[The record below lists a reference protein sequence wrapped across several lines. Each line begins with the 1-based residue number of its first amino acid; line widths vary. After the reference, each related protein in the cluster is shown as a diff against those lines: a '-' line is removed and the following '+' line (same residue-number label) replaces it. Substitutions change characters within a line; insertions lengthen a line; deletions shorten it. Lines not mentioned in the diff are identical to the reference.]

1 MSVARVTWKK
11 KTSGSF
17 YYAAKKKVLLQI
29 HAIVKVV
36 LHILTKNVNGV

>member
-17 YYAAKKKVLLQI
+17 YYAAKKENVIANICNSKI
-29 HAIVKVV
+29 RIA
-36 LHILTKNVNGV
+36 HIDK

>member
-17 YYAAKKKVLLQI
+17 TMRQKRKCYCKYMQ
-29 HAIVKVV
+29 
-36 LHILTKNVNGV
+36 

>member
-17 YYAAKKKVLLQI
+17 YYGAKKKVRLQI
-29 HAIVKVV
+29 YAIVKLE
-36 LHILTKNVNGV
+36 LHILTNSANDV